1 MPFVVEVAV
10 MVEEAA
16 VSEPVEVMLPPNV
29 EVAEEVATMLPVM
42 SLPCAVVEAKDAL
55 EVLVSV
61 PTVPAPMVA
70 CPMVAMRAVSESKRP
85 FSASRRPEKYPVE
98 AESPVRVVDVP
109 ALVTV
114 REPVSVYPVVFVF
127 AA

>member
-1 MPFVVEVAV
+1 
-10 MVEEAA
+10 
-16 VSEPVEVMLPPNV
+16 
-29 EVAEEVATMLPVM
+29 M
-42 SLPCAVVEAKDAL
+42 SLPCAVVEARDED
-55 EVLVSV
+55 EVLVIVPTVSVPMVACGAVSDEVAVSV
-61 PTVPAPMVA
+61 PTVSVPMVA
-70 CPMVAMRAVSESKRP
+70 FPKVARLATSVAKRP
-85 FSASRRPEKYPVE
+85 FTASRRPEKYPVE